1 MRSIVT
7 VSGLLLAAACAG
19 AQPAPPRSQLGTVTQ
34 WVAGTRVDVVYRRP
48 VARGRALFGSLV
60 RWDDTWTPSADSAAR
75 ITFSAPVEVNGS
87 ALPAG
92 EYGLWMIPDSTSWT
106 VIFNTVAATH
116 HLRYPSGHDALR
128 VRATPARGD
137 HFETLAFVLPVVDAD
152 SAVLQM
158 RWGTTV
164 VPVTIRARR

>member
-1 MRSIVT
+1 MRHVLAT
-7 VSGLLLAAACAG
+7 LAALGAAACAN
-19 AQPAPPRSQLGTVTQ
+19 AQPNTRSQLGTVTQ

-48 VARGRALFGSLV
+48 VARGRQLFGALV
-60 RWDDTWTPSADSAAR
+60 RWDEIWTPSADSAAR
-75 ITFSAPVEVNGS
+75 ITVSAPVTINGA

-92 EYGLWMIPDSTSWT
+92 EYGLWMIPDSASWT
-106 VIFNTVAATH
+106 VVFSTVAATH
-116 HLRYPSGHDALR
+116 HLRYQPGHDALR
-128 VRATPARGD
+128 VRATPQRGE

-164 VPVTIRARR
+164 VPVTIRARP